1 MIVRLDYKAWCK
13 VNNRNGWGRKDWKP
27 FMCDMAAQHGL
38 YVIKTPKGNG
48 THIDIGDYH
57 FQATSNFHLYVASIR
72 EFDVKDDKES
82 MAITIN
88 YSNIRYID
96 YDTESRLIVIN
107 GRIAIK

>member
-1 MIVRLDYKAWCK
+1 MKYEIII
-13 VNNRNGWGRKDWKP
+13 KD
-27 FMCDMAAQHGL
+27 
-38 YVIKTPKGNG
+38 KTK
-48 THIDIGDYH
+48 
-57 FQATSNFHLYVASIR
+57 
-72 EFDVKDDKES
+72 DKES